1 MENLMQMTDDE
12 KILHYFHTMD
22 EYERQHYLE
31 SMKWSAEQF
40 AQREQVKLRL
50 VADNSRGDLAR

>member
-1 MENLMQMTDDE
+1 MTDE
-12 KILHYFHTMD
+12 QKIMHYFRTMD

-40 AQREQVKLRL
+40 AERERVKLRL
-50 VADNSRGDLAR
+50 VADNSRGDLTR